1 MNKKPRQKFKYLE
14 KEKSF
19 QGEIKT
25 VFHHLR
31 AFIEAN
37 KKFFLGGESLTLRL
51 FQSSFSEFYVK
62 ILDKHR

>member
-31 AFIEAN
+31 VFIETN
-37 KKFFLGGESLTLRL
+37 KKLFLGGEILTLRL
-51 FQSSFSEFYVK
+51 FQSSFSEFYVR
-62 ILDKHR
+62 ILDKH